1 MRFLLRTALGVAF
14 AYAVA
19 FCVCAS
25 SAQAAEP
32 VVRVAIY
39 TDGGISSKGP
49 PNLERC
55 LPEGKGFTTERVK
68 AADIRAGALEKF
80 DVVIFPGGS
89 GSKQAAAL
97 EESGR
102 EQVRKFVKA
111 GHGYVGICAG
121 AYLASADYTWSL
133 HLLDAKVLDRK
144 HWARGNGD
152 VQLSISPG
160 GREFLNVGA
169 EPVTVRYAQGPLLAP
184 ADKAEIPDYETLAT
198 FQTEIAENGAPKGVM
213 LGTTAAARGTFG
225 RGRVFC
231 YSPHPEAKGDLDH
244 YIQAA
249 VRWAG
254 TSEKD
259 RTAATK

>member
-1 MRFLLRTALGVAF
+1 MYRRLCITRYVTCF
-14 AYAVA
+14 AVA
-19 FCVCAS
+19 CIIAS
-25 SAQAAEP
+25 SIHAADP

-39 TDGGISSKGP
+39 ADGGISPKGP

-55 LPEGKGFTTERVK
+55 LPEGKGFTTERIK

-102 EQVRKFVKA
+102 EQVKKFVEA

-152 VQLSISPG
+152 VQLSLSPSG
-160 GREFLNVGA
+160 QEFLKVGA

-184 ADKAEIPDYETLAT
+184 GDKPEIPDYETLAT
-198 FQTEIAENGAPKGVM
+198 FKTEIAENGAPKGVM

-225 RGRVFC
+225 QGRVFC

-244 YIQAA
+244 YIQTA
-249 VRWAG
+249 VRWAA
-254 TSEKD
+254 
-259 RTAATK
+259 TAK